1 MERRSRNILVVLIV
15 LVIAV
20 AVFSS
25 FGVELY
31 AGGIPEIS
39 LPTLSP
45 SEGPDDSG
53 QSGEDAGGAVR
64 VAVTPETVQSVI
76 AALERPESYT
86 REITVTYSASGSVAR
101 SHQWVD
107 GGWTRAETQL
117 PGGQLRCTLAGEG
130 TLYYWYSGSRTWYT
144 APLSEESA
152 EVETVH
158 IPTYEDVLD
167 APVEAITQ
175 AEHGERDGVS
185 CIFVAVAD
193 EGLDGETRYWVDD
206 HSGLLIAAERE
217 LNGETVLTMTA
228 TAAEQPAPAGTEF
241 ALPDGTVLHTVQG
254 GETAVS
260 PVPSE

>member
-25 FGVELY
+25 FGLELY
-31 AGGIPEIS
+31 AGGIPEIT
-39 LPTLSP
+39 LPTLQP
-45 SEGPDDSG
+45 TQDP
-53 QSGEDAGGAVR
+53 EDGTLTWEEAGDAVR

-76 AALERPESYT
+76 AALERPVSYT
-86 REITVTYSASGSVAR
+86 REITVTYAAGGTVHTR
-101 SHQWVD
+101 QWVD

-117 PGGQLRCTLAGEG
+117 PGGQLRHSIAGEG

-144 APLSEESA
+144 APLSEEHTEA
-152 EVETVH
+152 ETVH

-167 APVEAITQ
+167 LPTEAIVR
-175 AEHGERDGVS
+175 ADYGERDGVS

-193 EGLDGETRYWVDD
+193 EDLDGETRYWVDD

-217 LNGETVLTMTA
+217 LNGETVLTMSATTA
-228 TAAEQPAPAGTEF
+228 EEPVPSGTAF
-241 ALPDGTVLHTVQG
+241 ALPDGTVLHTAQG
-254 GETAVS
+254 GEAAT
-260 PVPSE
+260 PTPSE